1 MSYHLVVF
9 DWDGTLMDST
19 GAIVR
24 AAQAAIEELGWPALP
39 AERIREIIG
48 LGLRESWDRLFPGG
62 PVEGFDAFVLS
73 YRKHFF
79 AAEQQTSRLYPGMR
93 MMLRRLRARGHPL
106 AVATG
111 KSRRGLDRDF
121 ERTGVGDFFVTSCTA
136 DESRSKPSPEMLL
149 ALMQRVGVVPERVL
163 MVGDTEYDL
172 EMARRAGVDSVA
184 VTWGAHGI
192 ERLRAC
198 APRACFSDL
207 GSLTGW
213 LERQEAGSAPGAGG
227 QR

>member
-1 MSYHLVVF
+1 MTYRLIVF

-24 AAQAAIEELGWPALP
+24 AALAAIAELGWPALP
-39 AERIREIIG
+39 DERIREIIG
-48 LGLRESWDRLFPGG
+48 LGLRESWGRLFPEG
-62 PVEGFDAFVLS
+62 PDDGFEAFVSS
-73 YRKHFF
+73 YRRHFF

-93 MMLRRLRARGHPL
+93 RMLRGLRARGHAL

-121 ERTGVGDFFVTSCTA
+121 ERTGIGDFFVTSCTA

-149 ALMQRVGVVPERVL
+149 ALMQRVGVGPERVL

-172 EMARRAGVDSVA
+172 EMARRAGVDAFA
-184 VTWGAHGI
+184 VTWGAHEQ
-192 ERLRAC
+192 ERLQAC
-198 APRACFSDL
+198 APLACFSDL
-207 GSLTGW
+207 RALTGW
-213 LERQEAGSAPGAGG
+213 LDGQASRGAAGG
-227 QR
+227 GSSR